1 MTLAVVILLDGVLYA
16 AVLFLVA
23 AGLTLVYGVMRIL
36 NIAHGSLYA
45 LGAYAGT
52 SLVLVYLKTGG
63 PAPLMYLALLA
74 GAVVAGAIAGPLVE
88 RLLLRPIY
96 GREEVVQLLVT
107 YSLFLILEDVMKLLW
122 GVDPYYV
129 AKPYAFLGTVTI
141 AGVRYA
147 WYQLLLIGVA
157 AATGILVSLA
167 IRGTRLGRMIV
178 AVTADREISA
188 TLGINVGR
196 VYTLAFTAGAI
207 LAGLGG
213 ALVAPL
219 ISMAPGMS
227 VEAIVLAFAVVVIGG
242 LGSLEGAAL
251 GALIVGITRAAAV
264 QLFPEIELATVY
276 LIMVAVLLFRPRG
289 LFGEWETRRI

>member
-1 MTLAVVILLDGVLYA
+1 MTVAVVILLDGVLYA

-147 WYQLLLIGVA
+147 WYQLLLIAVA
-157 AATGILVSLA
+157 LATGVLVSLA

-196 VYTLAFTAGAI
+196 VYTLAFTAGTI

-219 ISMAPGMS
+219 ISVAPGMS

>member
-1 MTLAVVILLDGVLYA
+1 MTVPVVILLDGVLYA

-52 SLVLVYLKTGG
+52 FLVVVYLRTGG
-63 PAPLMYLALLA
+63 PAPLMYLALLL
-74 GAVVAGAIAGPLVE
+74 GAILAGAIVGPIVE

-96 GREEVVQLLVT
+96 AREEVVQLLVT
-107 YSLFLILEDVMKLLW
+107 YSLFLILEDVMKLIW
-122 GVDPYYV
+122 GVQPYYI
-129 AKPYAFLGTVTI
+129 AKPYAYLGTVSI
-141 AGVRYA
+141 VGVRYA
-147 WYQLLLIGVA
+147 WYQFLLIAVA
-157 AATGILVSLA
+157 LATGVLVSLA
-167 IRGTRLGRMIV
+167 IRGTRIGRMII

-196 VYTLAFTAGAI
+196 VYMLAFTAGAI
-207 LAGLGG
+207 LAALGG
-213 ALVAPL
+213 ALVGPL
-219 ISMAPGMS
+219 IAVAPGIS

-289 LFGEWETRRI
+289 LFGELEIRRI

>member
-219 ISMAPGMS
+219 ISVAPGMS

>member
-16 AVLFLVA
+16 AILFLVA

-147 WYQLLLIGVA
+147 WYQLLLIAVA
-157 AATGILVSLA
+157 LATGVLVSLA

-219 ISMAPGMS
+219 ISVAPGIS

>member
-1 MTLAVVILLDGVLYA
+1 MTVAVVILLDGVLYA

-63 PAPLMYLALLA
+63 PPPLMYLALLA
-74 GAVVAGAIAGPLVE
+74 GAVVAGAIVGPLVE

-147 WYQLLLIGVA
+147 WYQLLLIAVA
-157 AATGILVSLA
+157 LATGVLVSLA

-219 ISMAPGMS
+219 ISVAPGIS

>member
-74 GAVVAGAIAGPLVE
+74 GAVVAGAIVGPLVE

-147 WYQLLLIGVA
+147 WYQLLLIAVA
-157 AATGILVSLA
+157 LATGVLVSLA

-219 ISMAPGMS
+219 ISVAPGIS

>member
-1 MTLAVVILLDGVLYA
+1 MTVAVVILLDGVLYA

-36 NIAHGSLYA
+36 NIAHGSFYA

-147 WYQLLLIGVA
+147 WYQLLLIAVA
-157 AATGILVSLA
+157 LATGVLVSLA

-219 ISMAPGMS
+219 ISVAPGIS

-251 GALIVGITRAAAV
+251 GALIVGLTRAAAV

>member
-16 AVLFLVA
+16 AILFLVA

-74 GAVVAGAIAGPLVE
+74 GAVVAGAIVGPIVE

-147 WYQLLLIGVA
+147 WYQLLLIAVA
-157 AATGILVSLA
+157 LATGVLVSLA

-219 ISMAPGMS
+219 ISVAPGIS

>member
-147 WYQLLLIGVA
+147 WYQLLLIAVA
-157 AATGILVSLA
+157 LATGVLVSLA

-219 ISMAPGMS
+219 ISVAPGIS

>member
-74 GAVVAGAIAGPLVE
+74 GAVVAGAIAGPLIE

-147 WYQLLLIGVA
+147 WYQLLLIAVA
-157 AATGILVSLA
+157 LATGVLVSLA

-219 ISMAPGMS
+219 ISVAPGMS

-289 LFGEWETRRI
+289 LFGDWETRRI

>member
-74 GAVVAGAIAGPLVE
+74 GAVVAGAIVGPIVE

-147 WYQLLLIGVA
+147 WYQLLLIAVA
-157 AATGILVSLA
+157 LATGVLVSLA

-219 ISMAPGMS
+219 ISVAPGIS

>member
-88 RLLLRPIY
+88 RLLLRPLY
-96 GREEVVQLLVT
+96 RREEGVQLLVT

-141 AGVRYA
+141 AWVRYA
-147 WYQLLLIGVA
+147 WYQLLLIAVA
-157 AATGILVSLA
+157 TATGVLVSLA

-196 VYTLAFTAGAI
+196 VYTLAFTAGAVP
-207 LAGLGG
+207 GGPGG
-213 ALVAPL
+213 ARVGPL
-219 ISMAPGMS
+219 ISVAPGMS
-227 VEAIVLAFAVVVIGG
+227 VEAIVLAFSVVVIGG
-242 LGSLEGAAL
+242 LGSLEGAAP
-251 GALIVGITRAAAV
+251 GALIVGITRAAAGPP
-264 QLFPEIELATVY
+264 LS
-276 LIMVAVLLFRPRG
+276 R
-289 LFGEWETRRI
+289 

>member
-129 AKPYAFLGTVTI
+129 AKPYALLGTVTI

-219 ISMAPGMS
+219 ISVAPGIS

>member
-1 MTLAVVILLDGVLYA
+1 MTVAVVILLDGVLYA

-52 SLVLVYLKTGG
+52 SLVLLYLRTGG
-63 PAPLMYLALLA
+63 PAPLMYLAILVGAILA
-74 GAVVAGAIAGPLVE
+74 GAITGPLVE

-107 YSLFLILEDVMKLLW
+107 FSLFLILEDVMKLIW
-122 GVDPYYV
+122 GVNPYYV
-129 AKPYAFLGTVTI
+129 AKPYAALGTLTV

-147 WYQLLLIGVA
+147 WYQLLLIAVA
-157 AATGILVSLA
+157 LVTGILVFLA
-167 IRGTRLGRMIV
+167 IRHTRTGRMIL
-178 AVTADREISA
+178 AITADREISTA
-188 TLGINVGR
+188 LGINVGR
-196 VYTLAFTAGAI
+196 VYTVAFTLGTI
-207 LAGLGG
+207 LAALGG
-213 ALVAPL
+213 ALMGPVIAVAPG
-219 ISMAPGMS
+219 IS

-242 LGSLEGAAL
+242 LGSLPGAAL

-264 QLFPEIELATVY
+264 HLLPEVELATVY
-276 LIMVAVLLFRPRG
+276 LIMMAVLLFRPRG
-289 LFGEWETRRI
+289 LFGELELRRI

>member
-1 MTLAVVILLDGVLYA
+1 MTVAVVILLDGVLYA

-63 PAPLMYLALLA
+63 PPPLMYLALLA

-147 WYQLLLIGVA
+147 WYQLLLIAVA
-157 AATGILVSLA
+157 LATGVLVSLA

-219 ISMAPGMS
+219 ISVAPGMS